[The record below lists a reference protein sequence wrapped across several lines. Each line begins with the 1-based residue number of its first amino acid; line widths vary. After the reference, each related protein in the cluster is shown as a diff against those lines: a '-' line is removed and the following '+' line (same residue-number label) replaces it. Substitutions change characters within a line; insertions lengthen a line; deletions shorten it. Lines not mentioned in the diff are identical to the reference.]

1 MAKKNIINFTI
12 TNLYNLPLPVKGSRP
27 YYHDTQVNGLCL
39 RINYTGVISFLVNRR
54 VNGRPTKITLGSFP
68 AMTIQQARTEAQK
81 TLGVIGDGVNPN
93 KLKHVALK
101 KRNITLSICIEDYI
115 KKRGSNLR
123 VNYVKDLKNTSNQY
137 LDDWLKLPL
146 SDITRDMITARHH
159 AMSFGL
165 LGFASSPSRAN
176 TTMRHLRAFF
186 RFAMGNYE
194 DENNEPLFVHNPVE
208 ILSFN
213 KSWNREKRRQG
224 VVKNYDLKKWYEG
237 VMELPL
243 LSSNSKGVNSSEVAR
258 DLLIFILFTG
268 LRRDEALSLKWDDID
283 FNNHSLTIEDTKNHE
298 THSIPLTSVLLEVLE
313 RRKRDKH
320 NPVINPYDNPYV
332 FQGTKVNS
340 HLTPPK
346 KQIEK
351 AREIIGFHFTLHDLR
366 RTFITTAESLDLPQY
381 TLKKL
386 LNHKDTRDVTGGYII
401 TDMERLREPMQRIT
415 DELWS
420 HIND

>member
-12 TNLYNLPLPVKGSRP
+12 TNLDNLPLPVKGSRP

-298 THSIPLTSVLLEVLE
+298 THSLPLTDILLGILK
-313 RRKRDKH
+313 RRKDDT
-320 NPVINPYDNPYV
+320 NNPYI
-332 FQGTKVNS
+332 FQGLEPNS
-340 HLTPPK
+340 HIDTPK
-346 KQIEK
+346 KQLEK
-351 AREIIGFHFTLHDLR
+351 ARQITGIYFTNHDLR
-366 RTFITTAESLDLPQY
+366 RTFITTAEGLEGIPPYSL
-381 TLKKL
+381 KRL
-386 LNHKDTRDVTGGYII
+386 LNHKDPRDVTASYII

-420 HIND
+420 HING